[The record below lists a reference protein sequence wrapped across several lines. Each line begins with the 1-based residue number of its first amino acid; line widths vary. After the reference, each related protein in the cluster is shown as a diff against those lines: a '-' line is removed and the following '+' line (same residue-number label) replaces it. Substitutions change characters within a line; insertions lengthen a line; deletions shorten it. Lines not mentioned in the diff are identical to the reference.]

1 MRQERTWWVPE
12 FIITGAAAPRLAEYV
27 KDMGYTHVE
36 LMPVMEHPWMNPG
49 AIRLQGIMPQ
59 PAVTVLLRISC
70 TLWTICTDRGI
81 GVILD
86 WVPAHF
92 PRDAYGMA
100 VFDGTCVYE
109 HMDPRKGSHPHWG
122 TLIYN
127 YGRPGVSN
135 FLIAN
140 ALFWADKYHADG
152 IRMDA
157 VAFHALSGLWKE

>member
-1 MRQERTWWVPE
+1 
-12 FIITGAAAPRLAEYV
+12 
-27 KDMGYTHVE
+27 
-36 LMPVMEHPWMNPG
+36 MEHPLDESWGYQVTGYYAPTSRYG
-49 AIRLQGIMPQ
+49 APEDFMYFMDYMHGQ
-59 PAVTVLLRISC
+59 
-70 TLWTICTDRGI
+70 GI

-157 VAFHALSGLWKE
+157 VAPCSIWTMGRMTVNGCLIYTEAMRIWRQWSS

>member
-1 MRQERTWWVPE
+1 MYFMDYMHGQ
-12 FIITGAAAPRLAEYV
+12 
-27 KDMGYTHVE
+27 
-36 LMPVMEHPWMNPG
+36 
-49 AIRLQGIMPQ
+49 
-59 PAVTVLLRISC
+59 
-70 TLWTICTDRGI
+70 GI

-127 YGRPGVSN
+127 YGRPGVTN

-140 ALFWADKYHADG
+140 ALFWADRVPCGRNQDG
-152 IRMDA
+152 CGS
-157 VAFHALSGLWKE
+157 FHALSGLWEE